1 MFLLLYFSS
10 RSHFEFCNG
19 HGNSQTACHVTRWSH
34 EEVSDK
40 MATTIMAETRQSDG
54 DLSDFSENSEPL
66 EPRLDF
72 YNSDSSLDTAGEKLR
87 SVEAKFVS
95 IFFLSFFPRIQ
106 QSLLTQSIICR

>member
-1 MFLLLYFSS
+1 MFLLLYFLS
-10 RSHFEFCNG
+10 RSYFEFCNG
-19 HGNSQTACHVTRWSH
+19 HGNYQTACHVTRCSH

-72 YNSDSSLDTAGEKLR
+72 HNSDSSLEKLR

-95 IFFLSFFPRIQ
+95 IFFLSFFEY
-106 QSLLTQSIICR
+106 SNHS